1 MLKRYNTTWKPVSH
15 NSLFYRIK
23 SKFRIFLNYNLS
35 IPTKI
40 LYFRSIKLWKFIL
53 FILTI
58 SLTIQYSFL
67 QQRRIQPMNIN
78 YNEFNNPKNY
88 DNIDDFDEKFQG
100 KLLQK
105 CPISERT
112 FKSTI
117 DDVFEYGCRDPL
129 IESEKPRA
137 NAAFVV
143 LARNSEIDGVI
154 LSMRSLER
162 RFNQWF
168 NYPWIFLNDEPF
180 TEEFKIRVEEVASG
194 DFKFGI
200 IPQNRWRFKDQPL
213 ENKYKPNTKKKKKE
227 LEDEQNEEEL
237 TVKSRKKSKKKKV
250 AKLKMNQSP
259 LPESPETIFFNE
271 AVESQGDRGIMYG
284 NMPSYHS
291 MCRFYSGYFFEHPLV
306 KKLDWY
312 WRVEPE
318 VDFYCDLTY
327 DPFIEMEKHG
337 KKYGYTIAIKELI
350 DTVPNLF
357 RYTKKF
363 IRDNQIELP
372 DSWKFFINNHKF
384 YKGLNEE
391 SYNDVKNVNELIN
404 KVKLN
409 TIYNYAKIHLENKNS
424 KTYDK
429 NDKELLKI
437 LINHSKS
444 TGLNKPIEEKYENEE
459 FNMCHFWSNFE
470 IASNDLFTSPQ
481 YKSYYEFLEN
491 SHGFFAERW
500 GDAPVHS
507 LAVGMFLNLSEIHYF
522 RDIGYKHSTLGHCP
536 YNSPNQLPYKAG
548 PKFKHQV
555 LPEDEIKY
563 ADYDKP
569 VTNTKLVENLGPSGC
584 RCRCPSDHREIENSG
599 GSCSALWLKL
609 TNDEF
614 INGQNDENFIGGL
627 GVHKLLDLDQIE
639 STAMNFFVDSINS
652 GKKVKD
658 WDFTEKQRNILKLMF
673 I

>member
-1 MLKRYNTTWKPVSH
+1 M
-15 NSLFYRIK
+15 
-23 SKFRIFLNYNLS
+23 
-35 IPTKI
+35 
-40 LYFRSIKLWKFIL
+40 

-58 SLTIQYSFL
+58 SLTIQSYIYVN
-67 QQRRIQPMNIN
+67 RRIQPLNID
-78 YNEFNNPKNY
+78 YSVLQNPKY
-88 DNIDDFDEKFQG
+88 FKSYDEKFQG
-100 KLLQK
+100 SMLQK

-117 DDVFEYGCRDPL
+117 DDVFQYGCRDPL
-129 IESEKPRA
+129 VEAKKPRA

-180 TEEFKIRVEEVASG
+180 TDEFIERVEEVASG
-194 DFKFGI
+194 DFEFGV
-200 IPQNRWRFKDQPL
+200 IPGDRWRFKDQPVPQQT
-213 ENKYKPNTKKKKKE
+213 EKNSQKGKQEGKKKAGKRQKKE
-227 LEDEQNEEEL
+227 PQTNI
-237 TVKSRKKSKKKKV
+237 K
-250 AKLKMNQSP
+250 
-259 LPESPETIFFNE
+259 ESFDTIFFNE

-337 KKYGYTIAIKELI
+337 KKYGYTIAIKELV

-357 RYTKKF
+357 RFTKKF
-363 IRDNQIELP
+363 IKDYDMNLP
-372 DSWKFFINNHKF
+372 DTWNFFTKNHKF
-384 YKGLNEE
+384 YKGENEE
-391 SYNDVKNVNELIN
+391 NYEDVKNMNDFLN
-404 KVKLN
+404 KVKKN
-409 TIYNYAKIHLENKNS
+409 TIYNYSKIHLNKKS
-424 KTYDK
+424 EGSFGST
-429 NDKELLKI
+429 EMQLLRS
-437 LINHSKS
+437 LINHSKIN
-444 TGLNKPIEEKYENEE
+444 GLNLAVEEKYENEE

-470 IASNDLFTSPQ
+470 IASNSLFTSPE
-481 YKSYYEFLEN
+481 YRTYYDFLEN
-491 SHGFFAERW
+491 SKGFFTERW

-507 LAVGMFLNLSEIHYF
+507 LAVGLFLNLSEIHYF

-536 YNSPNQLPYKAG
+536 YNSPNQLPYKSG

-555 LPEDEIKY
+555 LPQDEIYY
-563 ADYDKP
+563 ADYDPP
-569 VTNTKLVENLGPSGC
+569 VTDLNLAENLGPSGC
-584 RCRCPSDHREIENSG
+584 RCRCPSGHREIENSG

-609 TNDEF
+609 TSDEF
-614 INGQNDENFIGGL
+614 VNGEQDEHFIGGL
-627 GVHKLLDLDQIE
+627 GVYKTLDLDKIE
-639 STAMNFFVDSINS
+639 STALVWLAEWLAAGQNIN
-652 GKKVKD
+652 K
-658 WDFTEKQRNILKLMF
+658 WEFTEKQKDALSIMY

>member
-1 MLKRYNTTWKPVSH
+1 MLRQTMWKPISH
-15 NSLFYRIK
+15 RSFVHRVK
-23 SKFRIFLNYNLS
+23 SKFRTFISYNVN
-35 IPTKI
+35 IPSKFI
-40 LYFRSIKLWKFIL
+40 YFRSIRLWKLIL
-53 FILTI
+53 LIITI
-58 SLTIQYSFL
+58 SLATQSYIYVN
-67 QQRRIQPMNIN
+67 RRIQPLNID
-78 YNEFNNPKNY
+78 YSVLEDPKNFNSY
-88 DNIDDFDEKFQG
+88 DEKFQG
-100 KLLQK
+100 SMLQK

-112 FKSTI
+112 FKSSQ

-129 IESEKPRA
+129 IEAKKPRA

-180 TEEFKIRVEEVASG
+180 TDEFKVRVEEVASG
-194 DFKFGI
+194 DFEFGV
-200 IPQNRWRFKDQPL
+200 IPEDRWRFKSQSPPPPKEESDEP
-213 ENKYKPNTKKKKKE
+213 KTDTHKKKKK
-227 LEDEQNEEEL
+227 
-237 TVKSRKKSKKKKV
+237 TKKDS
-250 AKLKMNQSP
+250 KLKQKKELQSKSG
-259 LPESPETIFFNE
+259 ESLETMFFNE

-337 KKYGYTIAIKELI
+337 KKYGYTIAIKELV

-363 IRDNQIELP
+363 IKDYNIKLP
-372 DSWKFFINNHKF
+372 DTWKFFANNHKF
-384 YKGLNEE
+384 YKGENEE
-391 SYNDVKNVNELIN
+391 NYRDVKNLNDFLN
-404 KVKLN
+404 KVKKN
-409 TIYNYAKIHLENKNS
+409 TIYNYAKLHLNK
-424 KTYDK
+424 KTDD
-429 NDKELLKI
+429 NFDSTDTQLLRS
-437 LINHSKS
+437 LINHSKIS
-444 TGLNKPIEEKYENEE
+444 GMNSVVEEKYDDEE
-459 FNMCHFWSNFE
+459 FNLCHFWSNFE
-470 IASNDLFTSPQ
+470 IASNSLFTSPE
-481 YKSYYEFLEN
+481 YKAYYDFLEN
-491 SHGFFAERW
+491 SNGFFTERW

-507 LAVGMFLNLSEIHYF
+507 LAVGLFLNLSEIHYF

-536 YNSPNQLPYKAG
+536 YNSPNQLPYKSG

-555 LPEDEIKY
+555 LPQDEIYY
-563 ADYDKP
+563 ADYDPP
-569 VTNTKLVENLGPSGC
+569 VTNPKLVENLGPSGC

-609 TNDEF
+609 NSDEF
-614 INGQNDENFIGGL
+614 INGEKDEEFIGGL
-627 GVHKLLDLDQIE
+627 GVYRSLDLDKIE
-639 STAMNFFVDSINS
+639 STALVWLSEWLSAGENIN
-652 GKKVKD
+652 K
-658 WDFTEKQRNILKLMF
+658 WEFTEKQKATLSAMYI
-673 I
+673 